1 MLRCHFVVYNTTVS
15 TAFRPVEGEGR
26 NWEWGKREGKGQ
38 LDLDICRGSRELL
51 DTPLLIATLC
61 DRRCLGSVGKLPN
74 ASRRNMITRRAS
86 SHARRHHARRDKTQD
101 RHTRGRRSTLALRGR
116 G

>member
-1 MLRCHFVVYNTTVS
+1 MLHCHFVVYNTTVS
-15 TAFRPVEGEGR
+15 TAFLPVEGEGR
-26 NWEWGKREGKGQ
+26 NWERGKREGKGE
-38 LDLDICRGSRELL
+38 LDLDICLGARELL

-86 SHARRHHARRDKTQD
+86 SHARRHQHDLTKHRTGT
-101 RHTRGRRSTLALRGR
+101 HGV
-116 G
+116 